1 VRHRFVVL
9 APLLL
14 ALLLAFARPTPAAVA
29 QAQAPAQPPLQWG
42 PCDDIPGDM
51 QCAGLQVPV
60 DYAHPDGPMFTLRI
74 GRLPSTDPARE
85 RGSLLI
91 IPGGPGPGIK
101 ITLVD
106 DGPDP
111 ELRQYYDVVSFDP
124 RGIERSNPLRCAPDL
139 LPPVIAPVDRPPTRE
154 EFDAVTRANQ
164 AFFQSC
170 FALTGDLM
178 NHLSVADTA
187 GDIER
192 IRLALGQTD
201 GLVAYG
207 GSLGSIYGTAYLERY
222 GDSVKTLAI
231 DGVVD
236 HSVDWA
242 TIISRNVISVQQSF
256 DRFVRWCAREPAC
269 ALYGQDVYAAYDDAV
284 AAQPV
289 VRKLAAQFLAAG
301 NDPNLGWSLIAR
313 VLADVNGG
321 DTSTLDALTSV
332 GSLASGSDDP
342 QVQVGKNAIIQG
354 VYCGTFGPERDYDA
368 LLDVGA
374 NVARLAPR
382 FAWKFWVATPLEL
395 ASAGTLMCAGWP
407 NEAADPPHPLHI
419 SPHPNVLVTTATY
432 DPPTPFVSAVSV
444 WQQIPEARLLIAETD
459 GHQAMVVSRC
469 AFEFV
474 RDFLLDPLSA
484 QPVSICLP
492 DAGPSSP
499 GGGRIAIA
507 D

>member
-1 VRHRFVVL
+1 
-9 APLLL
+9 
-14 ALLLAFARPTPAAVA
+14 
-29 QAQAPAQPPLQWG
+29 
-42 PCDDIPGDM
+42 M

-60 DYAHPDGPMFTLRI
+60 DYTHPDGPTLTLRI
-74 GRLPSTDPARE
+74 GRLPSTDAARK

-101 ITLVD
+101 IMLVD

-124 RGIERSNPLRCAPDL
+124 RGIERSNPLRCAPEL
-139 LPPVIAPVDRPPTRE
+139 LPPVIAPIDRPPTRA
-154 EFDAVTRANQ
+154 EFDAVTRANA

-170 FALTGDLM
+170 FALTGDVM
-178 NHLSVADTA
+178 SHLSVVDTA

-222 GDSVKTLAI
+222 GDHVQTLAI

-236 HSVDWA
+236 HSVDWT
-242 TIISRNVISVQQSF
+242 TIVSRNVISVQQSF

-269 ALYGQDVYAAYDDAV
+269 ALHDQDVYAAYDAAV
-284 AAQPV
+284 AAQPE
-289 VRKLAAQFLAAG
+289 VRKLAAQFLAGG
-301 NDPNLGWSLIAR
+301 NDPNQGWSLIAR
-313 VLADVNGG
+313 LLADVAAGE
-321 DTSTLDALTSV
+321 TATLEALSSA
-332 GSLASGSDDP
+332 GSLASGSDDA
-342 QVQVGKNAIIQG
+342 QVQAGKQAIIQG
-354 VYCGTFGPERDYDA
+354 VYCGTYGPERDYDA
-368 LLDVGA
+368 LRDAGA
-374 NVARLAPR
+374 TVARLAPR

-407 NEAADPPHPLHI
+407 NAAAAPAHPLRI

-459 GHQAMVVSRC
+459 GHQAFNVSRC

-474 RDFLLDPLSA
+474 RDFLLDPAAA
-484 QPVSICLP
+484 QPISICLP
-492 DAGPSSP
+492 DTGVSSP
-499 GGGRIAIA
+499 GGGRRELQSRDAEH
-507 D
+507 DH